1 MENNVFEQ
9 MARRYDTEERIELA
23 KVIVKEVRPQLRN
36 SKSKSLIDYGSGTG
50 LISLELSDLVDSIL
64 LVDSSK
70 QMLEVAKAKISH
82 TGKTNSKV
90 LYSDF
95 TQETPELKADIILM
109 SLVLLHIPDTKK
121 ILQELFNILNNDGKL
136 IIIDFDK
143 NDKINHPKVHNGF
156 SHEELKKILSEVGFK
171 SIEIKTFFHGNRIF
185 MNQDASMFISSSIK
199 WFLVFYFL
207 VHIISNI
214 RTIHIK
220 GLDLW
225 HFEMSLIDFKS
236 GNHILVI
243 PEKGALL
250 EQAAMG
256 IFDWSI
262 TTFHVKTA
270 KELSN
275 KAPSLGIKW
284 RRL

>member
-9 MARRYDTEERIELA
+9 MAKRYDTEERIELA
-23 KVIVKEVRPQLRN
+23 KVIVKEVRPELRN

-82 TGKTNSKV
+82 KGITNSKV

-95 TQETPELKADIILM
+95 TQETPELKADIVLM

-121 ILQELFNILNNDGKL
+121 ILHELFNILNNGGKL

-156 SHEELKKILSEVGFK
+156 SHEELKKRLSEVGFK
-171 SIEIKTFFHGNRIF
+171 SIEIKTFYHGNRIF

-199 WFLVFYFL
+199 
-207 VHIISNI
+207 
-214 RTIHIK
+214 
-220 GLDLW
+220 
-225 HFEMSLIDFKS
+225 
-236 GNHILVI
+236 
-243 PEKGALL
+243 
-250 EQAAMG
+250 
-256 IFDWSI
+256 
-262 TTFHVKTA
+262 
-270 KELSN
+270 
-275 KAPSLGIKW
+275 
-284 RRL
+284 

>member
-9 MARRYDTEERIELA
+9 LANRYDTEERIELA
-23 KVIVKEVRPQLRN
+23 KVIVKEVRPELRN

-82 TGKTNSKV
+82 KGITNSKV

-95 TQETPELKADIILM
+95 TQETPELKADLVLL

-121 ILQELFNILNNDGKL
+121 ILQELFNILTIGGKL

-156 SHEELKKILSEVGFK
+156 SHEELKKRLSEAGFK
-171 SIEIKTFFHGNRIF
+171 SIEIKTFYHGNRIF

-199 WFLVFYFL
+199 
-207 VHIISNI
+207 
-214 RTIHIK
+214 
-220 GLDLW
+220 
-225 HFEMSLIDFKS
+225 
-236 GNHILVI
+236 
-243 PEKGALL
+243 
-250 EQAAMG
+250 
-256 IFDWSI
+256 
-262 TTFHVKTA
+262 
-270 KELSN
+270 
-275 KAPSLGIKW
+275 
-284 RRL
+284 

>member
-9 MARRYDTEERIELA
+9 MAKRYDTEERMELA
-23 KVIVKEVRPQLRN
+23 KIIVKEVRPELRN

-82 TGKTNSKV
+82 KGITNSKV

-95 TQETPELKADIILM
+95 TQETPELKADIVLM

-121 ILQELFNILNNDGKL
+121 ILQELFNILNNGGKL

-156 SHEELKKILSEVGFK
+156 LHEELKKRLSEVGFK
-171 SIEIKTFFHGNRIF
+171 SIEIKTFYHGNGIF

-199 WFLVFYFL
+199 
-207 VHIISNI
+207 
-214 RTIHIK
+214 
-220 GLDLW
+220 
-225 HFEMSLIDFKS
+225 
-236 GNHILVI
+236 
-243 PEKGALL
+243 
-250 EQAAMG
+250 
-256 IFDWSI
+256 
-262 TTFHVKTA
+262 
-270 KELSN
+270 
-275 KAPSLGIKW
+275 
-284 RRL
+284 